1 MRAEAEA
8 EAIRKRGDAEAKATR
23 KRADADAEATRKRG
37 DADSK
42 RGDAEAEATR
52 KRGDADSKRADA
64 DAEATRKR
72 ADADSK
78 RADADAEAARKRADA
93 DAEATRKRAD
103 ADADATRKRADS
115 EVLRFW
121 GKAALAGVL
130 SGALALDWYLHES
143 AEYLE
148 RCIAAQL
155 RKCELPEFANLLPDV
170 QLLPTVQ
177 EPFLLGF
184 LPTMLV
190 GPTGSGK
197 STLLSLA
204 AREANAKQ
212 KITVFIRMREPSS
225 KQTKEPSSMA
235 MKDPLSSE
243 NSGSLRS
250 DEEACAR
257 LDATAAQ
264 MFRQIGFP
272 ARRALLQLVLNR
284 ASAFSWGG
292 YSLEVR
298 TAHTRDRLATALRM
312 LFAVSAKLC
321 QERVGAGMSRDD
333 AAPVLLFDEVQDLIR
348 DDRLARMGGRF
359 LFDELAT
366 LLVAY
371 GVDRRVVHAAVAGSS
386 ALLSFEF
393 DKTVAA
399 GFRWS
404 YYELQDPDEGCVRDA
419 LLKKGYSDD
428 EATAMI
434 KLCGTR
440 LRLLERPLTR
450 GASALSA
457 KVFMQS
463 AQEMAERQ
471 FEAVLR
477 IDPACDAR
485 LIART
490 LDAVLACE
498 ADSRL
503 KRPKLSRSFTER
515 HAELASKVLFLRL
528 SGALDFQSRLHA
540 NVWKHARARLLS
552 A

>member
-1 MRAEAEA
+1 MKSQTESARLRAEAEA
-8 EAIRKRGDAEAKATR
+8 EATR
-23 KRADADAEATRKRG
+23 
-37 DADSK
+37 K

-52 KRGDADSKRADA
+52 KRADADLKRADADLKRADA
-64 DAEATRKR
+64 DAEAAHKRADADVEATRKR
-72 ADADSK
+72 ADADV
-78 RADADAEAARKRADA
+78 EAARKRADA
-93 DAEATRKRAD
+93 E
-103 ADADATRKRADS
+103 ADATRTRANSEADATRNRADP

-121 GKAALAGVL
+121 GKAALAGVV

-155 RKCELPEFANLLPDV
+155 RKCNLPESAKLPPDV
-170 QLLPTVQ
+170 QLLPTAQ
-177 EPFLLGF
+177 EPLLLGF
-184 LPTMLV
+184 LPTMVV

-204 AREANAKQ
+204 AREANLKQ
-212 KITVFIRMREPSS
+212 KITVLIRMREPSS
-225 KQTKEPSSMA
+225 KEKKEPSSH
-235 MKDPLSSE
+235 E
-243 NSGSLRS
+243 NSDSLRS

-264 MFRQIGFP
+264 IFRQIGFP
-272 ARRALLQLVLNR
+272 ERRALLQHVLNR
-284 ASAFSWGG
+284 ASSLSLGG

-312 LFAVSAKLC
+312 LFAVSDELC
-321 QERVGAGMSRDD
+321 KERVGAGMSRDD

-386 ALLSFEF
+386 ALLSIEF

-399 GFRWS
+399 GARWW
-404 YYELQDPDEGCVRDA
+404 YYKTQDPDEGSVRDA
-419 LLKKGYSDD
+419 LLKKGYSSD
-428 EATAMI
+428 EAAAMI

-457 KVFMQS
+457 NVFMQS
-463 AQEMAERQ
+463 EQDMAVGQ
-471 FEAVLR
+471 FADILR
-477 IDPACDAR
+477 IDPADAR
-485 LIART
+485 LIADT
-490 LDAVLACE
+490 LDALLACE
-498 ADSRL
+498 VNARL
-503 KRPKLSRSFTER
+503 QRPKLSRSFTER

-528 SGALDFQSRLHA
+528 DRTLDFQSRLHA
-540 NVWKHARARLLS
+540 SVWKDARARLLS

>member
-155 RKCELPEFANLLPDV
+155 RKCNLPESAKLPPDV
-170 QLLPTVQ
+170 QLLPTAQ
-177 EPFLLGF
+177 EPLLLGF
-184 LPTMLV
+184 LPTMVV

-204 AREANAKQ
+204 AREANLKQ
-212 KITVFIRMREPSS
+212 KITVLIRMREPSS
-225 KQTKEPSSMA
+225 KEKKEPSSH
-235 MKDPLSSE
+235 E
-243 NSGSLRS
+243 NSDSLRS

-264 MFRQIGFP
+264 IFRQIGFP
-272 ARRALLQLVLNR
+272 ERRALLQHVLNR
-284 ASAFSWGG
+284 ASSLSLGG

-312 LFAVSAKLC
+312 LFAVSDELC
-321 QERVGAGMSRDD
+321 KERVGAGMSRDD

-386 ALLSFEF
+386 ALLSIEF

-399 GFRWS
+399 GARWW
-404 YYELQDPDEGCVRDA
+404 YYKTQDPDEGSVRDA
-419 LLKKGYSDD
+419 LLKKGYSSD
-428 EATAMI
+428 EAAAMI

-457 KVFMQS
+457 NVFMQS
-463 AQEMAERQ
+463 EQDMAVGQ
-471 FEAVLR
+471 FADILR
-477 IDPACDAR
+477 IDPADAR
-485 LIART
+485 LIADT
-490 LDAVLACE
+490 LDALLACE
-498 ADSRL
+498 VNARL
-503 KRPKLSRSFTER
+503 QRPKLSRSFTER

-528 SGALDFQSRLHA
+528 DRTLDFQSRLHA
-540 NVWKHARARLLS
+540 SVWKDARARLLS